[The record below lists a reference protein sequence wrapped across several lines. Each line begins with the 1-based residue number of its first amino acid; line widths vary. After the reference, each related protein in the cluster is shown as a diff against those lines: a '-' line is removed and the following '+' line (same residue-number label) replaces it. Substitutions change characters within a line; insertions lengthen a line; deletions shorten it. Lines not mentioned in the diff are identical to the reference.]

1 MYTWASLASLL
12 MRHPELGPVV
22 RPKLQVTQPNPFISN
37 GRNKSYLIQHFN
49 STHNLETRPALNTF
63 YTRIYCITYTKVHS
77 LAGTAWGNKTYM
89 SLFGYCV
96 FLFHKMT
103 NSKCSPDPNRVESES
118 VSNKCE
124 VVYIKEKNLDD
135 YISKMEPNWR
145 GNIYY
150 Q

>member
-1 MYTWASLASLL
+1 M
-12 MRHPELGPVV
+12 
-22 RPKLQVTQPNPFISN
+22 
-37 GRNKSYLIQHFN
+37 
-49 STHNLETRPALNTF
+49 
-63 YTRIYCITYTKVHS
+63 HS
-77 LAGTAWGNKTYM
+77 LAGTAWVNKTNV
-89 SLFGYCV
+89 SLHFI
-96 FLFHKMT
+96 FWFHKMT
-103 NSKCSPDPNRVESES
+103 NSVGVNVPPDPNIVEPES

>member
-1 MYTWASLASLL
+1 
-12 MRHPELGPVV
+12 
-22 RPKLQVTQPNPFISN
+22 
-37 GRNKSYLIQHFN
+37 
-49 STHNLETRPALNTF
+49 
-63 YTRIYCITYTKVHS
+63 
-77 LAGTAWGNKTYM
+77 
-89 SLFGYCV
+89 
-96 FLFHKMT
+96 MT
-103 NSKCSPDPNRVESES
+103 NSVGVNVPLDPNIVEPVS

>member
-1 MYTWASLASLL
+1 MQYPGL
-12 MRHPELGPVV
+12 EPVV

-49 STHNLETRPALNTF
+49 STHNLETRPALNTLQGF
-63 YTRIYCITYTKVHS
+63 TASLVQRCIHWRELIGWIKQR
-77 LAGTAWGNKTYM
+77 A
-89 SLFGYCV
+89 LFIKDHIFC
-96 FLFHKMT
+96 FLKWQIQFWV
-103 NSKCSPDPNRVESES
+103 NVPPDPNRVEPES